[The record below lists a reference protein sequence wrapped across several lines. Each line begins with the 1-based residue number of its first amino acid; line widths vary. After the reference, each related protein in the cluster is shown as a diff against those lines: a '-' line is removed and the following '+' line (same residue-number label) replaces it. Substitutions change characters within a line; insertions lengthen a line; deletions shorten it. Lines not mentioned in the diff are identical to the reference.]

1 MNDTEQM
8 TMERL
13 ASEFMKIRSEMIAF
27 AENEM
32 SMALK
37 KILSP
42 SEVVQEAYLAAA
54 KQLTE
59 FSANSSFPEKFKA
72 LLEETISADE
82 NKHCPG
88 AVEAERHVDI
98 DMTGANEKS
107 HIRMAQSDPFA
118 SLHKLMEELPPDER
132 EILNLRHFQ
141 SLNIAA
147 AAKAMHISSAQAKA
161 LYARALMDLKSR
173 MAPGSRLGL

>member
-13 ASEFMKIRSEMIAF
+13 ASEFMKIRSEMIAS
-27 AENEM
+27 AEDAM

-37 KILSP
+37 KIVTP

-54 KQLTE
+54 KRLAD
-59 FSANSSFPEKFKA
+59 FSVTSFPQKFKE
-72 LLEETISADE
+72 LLEETILADE

-88 AVEAERHVDI
+88 AAEAERHVDI
-98 DMTGANEKS
+98 DMTGFNEKS
-107 HIRMAQSDPFA
+107 HIRMAQADPFA

-147 AAKAMHISSAQAKA
+147 AAKEMHISTARAKA
-161 LYARALMDLKSR
+161 LYARALMDLKAK
-173 MAPGSRLGL
+173 MGPGSRLGL